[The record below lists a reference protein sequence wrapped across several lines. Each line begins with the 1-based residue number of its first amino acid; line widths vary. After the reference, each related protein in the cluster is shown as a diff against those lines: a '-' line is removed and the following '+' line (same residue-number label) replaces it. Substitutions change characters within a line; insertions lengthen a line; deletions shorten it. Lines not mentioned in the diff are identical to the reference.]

1 MKTKL
6 IMAVCFIAA
15 CVTMMSCGGGK
26 KQSQAAE
33 EVAAMSIDEVME
45 KAIDLVEQTVVI
57 EGVCTHTCSHGAKKM
72 FLVGSDD
79 TKTLRI
85 EAGEL
90 GAFDTKVVNNVVTVK
105 GTLKEERIDEAYLQD
120 WEARLKAQT
129 EEKHGNGEGEGGC
142 DTKRT
147 LVVKLPI
154 HPKAVLL
161 TSVPRL
167 LPKRKQ
173 PARNTCHSIM
183 SLLLHTKSMSKG
195 ATFRKWS
202 RILHRDVSYLF
213 AGMILIYALS
223 GILMNHRGDLN
234 PHYSVSLREYQVEVD
249 LTDKAKV
256 DKALVLTLLEP
267 LGEAG
272 NYTKHYFPKEGQL
285 KVFLKGGSS
294 LVVDTQTGTA
304 VYESLKRR
312 PLLSDMVKLH
322 YNPSK
327 WWTIFSDAFAV
338 CLILITLTG
347 MVMLK
352 GPKGFWGRGGILFI
366 IGIVIPVLF
375 LVL

>member
-1 MKTKL
+1 
-6 IMAVCFIAA
+6 
-15 CVTMMSCGGGK
+15 
-26 KQSQAAE
+26 
-33 EVAAMSIDEVME
+33 
-45 KAIDLVEQTVVI
+45 
-57 EGVCTHTCSHGAKKM
+57 
-72 FLVGSDD
+72 
-79 TKTLRI
+79 
-85 EAGEL
+85 
-90 GAFDTKVVNNVVTVK
+90 
-105 GTLKEERIDEAYLQD
+105 
-120 WEARLKAQT
+120 
-129 EEKHGNGEGEGGC
+129 
-142 DTKRT
+142 
-147 LVVKLPI
+147 
-154 HPKAVLL
+154 
-161 TSVPRL
+161 
-167 LPKRKQ
+167 
-173 PARNTCHSIM
+173 
-183 SLLLHTKSMSKG
+183 MSKG

-234 PHYSVSLREYQVEVD
+234 PHYSVSLLEYQVETD

-256 DKALVLTLLEP
+256 DKSLVLKLLEP

-294 LVVDTQTGTA
+294 LVVDTQTGAA

-322 YNPSK
+322 YNPTK

-347 MVMLK
+347 IVMVK
-352 GPKGFWGRGGILFI
+352 GSKGFWGRGGILFI